1 MNYLSTDHLIVYAFL
16 LITLA
21 IGLWAGRGI
30 KDIRE
35 YAIANK
41 TFSTGALVLTYL
53 ATTIGGGSIFGDPK
67 EIFTN
72 GIIMTV
78 ALSGISISFLL
89 RTFLIAPRMHYFN
102 DCLTIGDVMG
112 KLYGVN
118 SKIITGFLSAL
129 CSIAYTG
136 IQLVAL
142 GKVCQLLCISPH
154 WGIIVGG
161 SVLAIYSAIG
171 GIKAVTIT
179 DVLQFIVLIVVIP
192 VVATLLVEQVGGI
205 SNLLSKVPPEKFDIL
220 GAENFSYYLTF
231 FLMWAVFFTE
241 ITDPAAMQ
249 RILMAK
255 DGQQLRQLYFV
266 SAATDFSFR
275 LVIMLIG
282 LAGLVLYPNIE
293 ASTLIPHIIGEFLP
307 VSLKGLVIASILA
320 MVMSTADSCLHAAGL
335 TLTHDVAKP
344 ICDKIQVD
352 INELRWARFST
363 LIIGTGAIL
372 IGLHAN
378 NLLYLTLIALECTGP
393 ILALPLLS
401 GILGLKPTKSA
412 FYVALGATLLVFF
425 VSHMLLPAENSHLN
439 VLISTLTNGI
449 VFLSTHVIANSGFLV
464 VNRSTDGIRRENL
477 WQPKSETLS
486 AQLQQWIPTPRKI
499 ISYSQ
504 QRVATYS
511 APYILFG
518 VFCCINFTLPYF
530 MWAQSLTQAPHLML
544 YLRLI
549 GATLCALLIVQEKWP
564 SFLLPFFPTFW
575 HLTLL
580 YCIPFTSTVMF
591 LLTQGST
598 EWLINVAI
606 TIMFLIVLVDWMSF
620 VILTALG
627 IGLGFLFYTQL
638 IGSINIQLDF
648 SSGYLLVYQG
658 LFATLIGLLF
668 ARRKQQRFDAL
679 ATHNQALTLVG
690 EENKEKR
697 LEAVRERVRI
707 IQTLKHARIQDLLQV
722 AKLIKDLRLKAKK
735 VPDLLE
741 VTTQLEGTL
750 IPMTLQLRGIEDR
763 ATNFLRLSV
772 EQLTIQ
778 ALLEAVKGQLVA
790 QGKDQGIQFYTQTKH
805 QELSCDP
812 KRIQELLVSS
822 IKALQG
828 ASDEAPILVG
838 IEDTILSYPLPSVL
852 PDFLKN
858 VKALR
863 MTLTTRSTLPPL
875 WEGYRVQLEGGELTT
890 PETAQELM
898 LLENKRI
905 VKAHYGYTDAQAD
918 TLSYIIPLDIGEVRP
933 KDLDKPY
940 MELGVS
946 PVRADDHYEGAQRQ
960 EEAFLEAVQ
969 AKSEADIETV
979 KSVIELIKWYHGP
992 VSRRSGEPF
1001 YLHPMAVAQIV
1012 LDYNTDEATILGALL
1027 HDTVEDTALLLQ
1039 DVEAVF
1045 GKETAGIVDT
1055 VTHLES
1061 QKESFYKVKLSAEEN
1076 LLMLIEANDKRALYV
1091 KVADRMHNMR
1101 TISAKPLKSQLKTA
1115 KETLEFFVPLCKER
1129 LALAEA
1135 AEELKAR
1142 SLSVIAQEPT
1152 L

>member
-41 TFSTGALVLTYL
+41 QFGVEALTLTLL
-53 ATTIGGGSIFGDPK
+53 ATIVGGSMAINRPGNVSS
-67 EIFTN
+67 I
-72 GIIMTV
+72 GIIASV
-78 ALSGISISFLL
+78 AALGGFI
-89 RTFLIAPRMHYFN
+89 RYVIAAFCLAPHMYRFQ
-102 DCLTIGDVMG
+102 DCLTIGDVAHSM
-112 KLYGVN
+112 YGTTARV
-118 SKIITGFLSAL
+118 ITGVSSLLMVTFLTSMQLLAL
-129 CSIAYTG
+129 A
-136 IQLVAL
+136 V
-142 GKVCQLLCISPH
+142 VCQLLGVPAQWSIGLG
-154 WGIIVGG
+154 GIL
-161 SVLAIYSAIG
+161 LALYTAHG
-171 GIKAVTIT
+171 GIKAVTAT
-179 DVLQFIVLIVVIP
+179 DIFQFLVLILGF
-192 VVATLLVEQVGGI
+192 TLLVSLALKQIGGI
-205 SNLLSKVPPEKFDIL
+205 PELIKKVPSEKFQIIGHESFPYHLTVFFLLSVFPVTLINPANFQRLLMTKEKRQLRD
-220 GAENFSYYLTF
+220 A
-231 FLMWAVFFTE
+231 FLFTAVFHPLF
-241 ITDPAAMQ
+241 I
-249 RILMAK
+249 
-255 DGQQLRQLYFV
+255 
-266 SAATDFSFR
+266 S
-275 LVIMLIG
+275 LVTLLG
-282 LAGLVLYPNIE
+282 LAGFVLYPDKAGNGMV
-293 ASTLIPHIIGEFLP
+293 PHMIQSLLP
-307 VSLKGLVIASILA
+307 VGMKGLAIAGLLA
-320 MVMSTADSCLHAAGL
+320 VVLSTADSYLHVAGL
-335 TLTHDVAKP
+335 LLTRDILKP
-344 ICDKIQVD
+344 FFECKEIKID
-352 INELRWARFST
+352 ELAWTRYST
-363 LIIGTGAIL
+363 LIMSCFAIA
-372 IGLHAN
+372 IAYYTHAETVTAKSFFK
-378 NLLYLTLIALECTGP
+378 LDFIAMQSAG
-393 ILALPLLS
+393 PLLMFPIIA
-401 GILGLKPTKSA
+401 GIMGLKPDKRS
-412 FYVALGATLLVFF
+412 FYAAAVAAAVVLIAAKGLLPANLGHLAAPIGILTNGLVFF
-425 VSHMLLPAENSHLN
+425 GAHLIQNQGWAVVERAKKEKRTPWHPQSKLTDPAFIVGQLLRYS
-439 VLISTLTNGI
+439 
-449 VFLSTHVIANSGFLV
+449 
-464 VNRSTDGIRRENL
+464 RE
-477 WQPKSETLS
+477 KV
-486 AQLQQWIPTPRKI
+486 QQ
-499 ISYSQ
+499 YG
-504 QRVATYS
+504 
-511 APYILFG
+511 APYVLFG
-518 VFCCINFTLPYF
+518 IFCSLNFTLPYF
-530 MWAQSLTQAPHLML
+530 MWVPETPETHDLML
-544 YLRLI
+544 YIRVI
-549 GATLCALLIVQEKWP
+549 GATMCGLLVVKGRWAEYLQP
-564 SFLLPFFPTFW
+564 YLPTFW

-638 IGSINIQLDF
+638 IGPINIQLDF

-690 EENKEKR
+690 EENKEKL

-979 KSVIELIKWYHGP
+979 KSVLELIKWYHGP

-1001 YLHPMAVAQIV
+1001 YLHPVAVAQIV

-1027 HDTVEDTALLLQ
+1027 HDTVEDTSMLLE